1 MGQSR
6 GCDAEVYGGSYR
18 QRDQM
23 VEEFASLED
32 GIEVLSLAAALAK
45 YNWMGADFAFF
56 SRRKIHVAR
65 AECGEGRSDACGGGE
80 RQEGGSAGRK
90 TGRIRRDT

>member
-32 GIEVLSLAAALAK
+32 GIEVLS
-45 YNWMGADFAFF
+45 
-56 SRRKIHVAR
+56 
-65 AECGEGRSDACGGGE
+65 GGE
-80 RQEGGSAGRK
+80 V
-90 TGRIRRDT
+90 

>member
-1 MGQSR
+1 MGQSG

-18 QRDQM
+18 QRDQT

-45 YNWMGADFAFF
+45 YDWMRGLERLL
-56 SRRKIHVAR
+56 SRREIHVAR
-65 AECGEGRSDACGGGE
+65 AEPREGRGDASGGGE
-80 RQEGGSAGRK
+80 
-90 TGRIRRDT
+90 